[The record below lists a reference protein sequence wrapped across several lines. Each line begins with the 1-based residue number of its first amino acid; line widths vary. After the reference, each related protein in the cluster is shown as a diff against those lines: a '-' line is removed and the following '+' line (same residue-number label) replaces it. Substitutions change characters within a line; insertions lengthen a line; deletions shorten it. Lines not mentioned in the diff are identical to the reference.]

1 MEPSLRGSRGKAMLR
16 QQAEHHGSCAP
27 RRGARMATRQVIVQ
41 ELVTVDGFVAGPSGE
56 LEFFEAVSDY
66 SEVDQDNLSILGQVD
81 TILLGSRT
89 YRLFVD
95 YWPTAEGELMAEFVN
110 STPKIVFSSKLDRAP
125 WGRWEPARVRK
136 GSAVDHVRQLR
147 REPGRDVVVWGSISL
162 AQSLLEAGMVDEIQ
176 LRVIPI
182 MVGHGRTL
190 LTEHSG
196 RQDLTLLEAK
206 PYASGI
212 VSLRYAVTGAD
223 TRNDRAS

>member
-1 MEPSLRGSRGKAMLR
+1 
-16 QQAEHHGSCAP
+16 
-27 RRGARMATRQVIVQ
+27 MATTRRVIVQ
-41 ELVTVDGFVAGPSGE
+41 ELVSVDGFVAGPSGE

-81 TILLGSRT
+81 TILLGSQT
-89 YRLFVD
+89 YRLFVE
-95 YWPTAEGELMAEFVN
+95 YWPTAEGELVSELVN
-110 STPKIVFSSKLDRAP
+110 STPKIVFSATLDRAP

-147 REPGRDVVVWGSISL
+147 REPGRDLMVWGSISL
-162 AQSLLEAGMVDEIQ
+162 AQSLLKAGLVDEIQ
-176 LRVIPI
+176 LRMIPT

-190 LTEHSG
+190 LSEDTG

-212 VSLRYAVTGAD
+212 VSLRYGVT
-223 TRNDRAS
+223 RS

>member
-1 MEPSLRGSRGKAMLR
+1 
-16 QQAEHHGSCAP
+16 
-27 RRGARMATRQVIVQ
+27 MATRRVIVQ

-66 SEVDQDNLSILGQVD
+66 GEVDQDNLSILGQVD

-147 REPGRDVVVWGSISL
+147 HEPGRDVVVWGSISV

-212 VSLRYAVTGAD
+212 VSLRYAVTRAD